1 MMFEDKTT
9 EELYFSIVAETAKA
23 INELKCARG
32 DLNQADIRLKFVL
45 AAIHHLQQRSEEQ

>member
-9 EELYFSIVAETAKA
+9 EELYLSIVAETAKA
-23 INELKCARG
+23 IHELKCARG

-45 AAIHHLQQRSEEQ
+45 AAIHHLQQRLEEQ